1 MQWIVALAVIKIN
14 DKFIHS
20 RCVSWS
26 RLKTQVAK
34 NVLKMWRNP
43 GFVLFQLI
51 LPIIQITLFH
61 FALGG
66 NPHGIPVLVI
76 NDEGNHGFVY
86 FLEVMKKDHGKN
98 SQSHSFSILTRHS
111 KLEIF

>member
-1 MQWIVALAVIKIN
+1 MCKQCKLQGFVALAVIKIN
-14 DKFIHS
+14 DKFIIHT

-26 RLKTQVAK
+26 RLKTQVVK
-34 NVLKMWRNP
+34 NLLKMWRNP

-76 NDEGNHGFVY
+76 NDEGNH
-86 FLEVMKKDHGKN
+86 
-98 SQSHSFSILTRHS
+98 
-111 KLEIF
+111 

>member
-1 MQWIVALAVIKIN
+1 MILNLYVQAMKWIVAMAVIKIN
-14 DKFIHS
+14 KFIHS

-76 NDEGNHGFVY
+76 NDEGN
-86 FLEVMKKDHGKN
+86 N
-98 SQSHSFSILTRHS
+98 
-111 KLEIF
+111 